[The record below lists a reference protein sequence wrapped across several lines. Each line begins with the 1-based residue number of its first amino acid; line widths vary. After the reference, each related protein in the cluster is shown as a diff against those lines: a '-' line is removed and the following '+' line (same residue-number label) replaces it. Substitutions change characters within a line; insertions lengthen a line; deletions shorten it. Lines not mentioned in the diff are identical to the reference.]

1 MREAV
6 EQILREL
13 EVPRTYIAY
22 PCLLRMA
29 ERYSAGELIDPD
41 LLLAEAQRT
50 GHTYSA
56 LRKSLHHIAWVAYSH
71 PKGRRVLGSLPR
83 RDMVWG
89 FVTAILLAAE
99 KRSPS

>member
-13 EVPRTYIAY
+13 EVPRTYISY

-29 ERYSAGELIDPD
+29 ERYAAGDPLGSD
-41 LLLAEAQRT
+41 MLMEEAQRT

-56 LRKSLHHIAWVAYSH
+56 LRKGLHRIAWIAYSH
-71 PKGRRVLGSLPR
+71 PNGRRVLGSLPR
-83 RDMVWG
+83 RDMVWS

-99 KRSPS
+99 KKNP